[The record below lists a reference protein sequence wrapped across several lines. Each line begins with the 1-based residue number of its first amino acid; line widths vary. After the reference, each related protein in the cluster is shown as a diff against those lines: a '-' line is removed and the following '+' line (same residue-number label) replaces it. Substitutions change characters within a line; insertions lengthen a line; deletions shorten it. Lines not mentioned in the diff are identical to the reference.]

1 MNSESDLSAHVS
13 ALRADLC
20 LSPAMKVGVDEI
32 GIVLKDVAV
41 RVVVTKTTHPIL
53 EVVVMKAGGTI
64 SIVDMSVIA
73 PRIVVQMMV
82 SVEGVVAMKKG
93 VIIVVIEGVAILALP
108 VTEMSEVEGITATM
122 NLTKVDTVGVTAN
135 TNAELSQKYSFYC

>member
-20 LSPAMKVGVDEI
+20 QSPAMKVGVDEI

-73 PRIVVQMMV
+73 PHIVVQMMV